1 MRSSCLTRT
10 CIFQSRCKMHWPF
23 PLEDICVHGDPCFYL
38 VGGNQ
43 ATHLSLTDSLHE
55 LKASFGST
63 NSKLTKRIEPIAQGD
78 LKPAYWLSKHRD
90 VIACTTATMVTQR
103 RHFSNDTD

>member
-1 MRSSCLTRT
+1 MDGSRRT
-10 CIFQSRCKMHWPF
+10 EKTGYKSIGHSLWKIFVFMVI
-23 PLEDICVHGDPCFYL
+23 L
-38 VGGNQ
+38 GGNQ

-78 LKPAYWLSKHRD
+78 LKPAYWLSK
-90 VIACTTATMVTQR
+90 Q
-103 RHFSNDTD
+103 